1 MPPIDT
7 SRLRVTPGRL
17 FPLGAVVY
25 ETGVRFSI
33 FSRHAKRVWL
43 ALFENIKDAKP
54 AWEFEF
60 DPQRHRT
67 GDVWSI
73 FVRDLPEGIYYKY
86 RMEGPY
92 EPWAG
97 HRFRSN
103 IYLLD
108 PHAKAFAGDIHDGTM
123 KCVVVHETLGWPD
136 SARPRTQ
143 LASSIIYETH
153 VRGFTRHASSRV
165 EHPGTY
171 AGLVEMIPY
180 LLDLGVT
187 AVELLPIQEFG
198 ETWLGRCSIATRDE
212 LKNYWGY
219 SNIGFFAPA
228 GRYACSAVN
237 REHIDEFREMVGALH
252 GAGLEV
258 ILDVVFNHTSEGDGR
273 GPTLSFRGLDNS
285 IYYILD
291 EAGDYLNFSG
301 CGNTVNCNHPVV
313 QDFIVDCLRYWVA
326 AMHID
331 GFRFD
336 LASIFGRDR
345 KGNLHY
351 ETPLIERI
359 AEDPVLHETKL
370 IAEAWD
376 AGGAY
381 QVGAFG
387 NTRWAEWNG
396 RYRDDVR
403 RYWRGDWGTR
413 GAFASRLSGSSD
425 LYQDDGRTP
434 AHSVN
439 FVTCHDGFTLR
450 DLVSYNQKHNLA
462 NGENNRDGLDDNLS
476 DNCGAEG
483 DTDDPRINDLR
494 NRMQKNFLA
503 TLFLSVGVPMLLHG
517 DEMGRTQKGNN
528 NAYCQ
533 DNEVS
538 WLDWSLTKR
547 YGDLLSFCRKLI
559 QFRKAN
565 PVFQRDTFFT
575 GKPEREGGEP
585 DLRWLDPS
593 GSAPWWDASDT
604 PVGCVIGAAQNGG
617 TRLCLLFNNTREA
630 VVFTLP
636 PGRWSIRVSTAAPPP
651 YDIVHPLPEHAR
663 WVRAQTTLAPRS
675 MVALSQAAEE
685 AAGR

>member
-336 LASIFGRDR
+336 LA
-345 KGNLHY
+345 
-351 ETPLIERI
+351 
-359 AEDPVLHETKL
+359 
-370 IAEAWD
+370 
-376 AGGAY
+376 
-381 QVGAFG
+381 
-387 NTRWAEWNG
+387 
-396 RYRDDVR
+396 
-403 RYWRGDWGTR
+403 
-413 GAFASRLSGSSD
+413 
-425 LYQDDGRTP
+425 
-434 AHSVN
+434 
-439 FVTCHDGFTLR
+439 
-450 DLVSYNQKHNLA
+450 
-462 NGENNRDGLDDNLS
+462 
-476 DNCGAEG
+476 
-483 DTDDPRINDLR
+483 
-494 NRMQKNFLA
+494 
-503 TLFLSVGVPMLLHG
+503 
-517 DEMGRTQKGNN
+517 
-528 NAYCQ
+528 
-533 DNEVS
+533 
-538 WLDWSLTKR
+538 
-547 YGDLLSFCRKLI
+547 
-559 QFRKAN
+559 
-565 PVFQRDTFFT
+565 
-575 GKPEREGGEP
+575 
-585 DLRWLDPS
+585 
-593 GSAPWWDASDT
+593 
-604 PVGCVIGAAQNGG
+604 
-617 TRLCLLFNNTREA
+617 
-630 VVFTLP
+630 
-636 PGRWSIRVSTAAPPP
+636 
-651 YDIVHPLPEHAR
+651 
-663 WVRAQTTLAPRS
+663 
-675 MVALSQAAEE
+675 
-685 AAGR
+685 